1 MFLIFRWRKWIQEGP
16 QEFTQVRKWQLWPWI
31 GLSGPACAFP
41 ILLSMAPLPQ
51 TISPTSFIKFVK
63 NVIGSLIGIAKNL
76 LIDLGRRVIFT
87 VLILLIQEHGISLH
101 LFESSLICF
110 ISDLKFSAYKSLV
123 PVVIVQLLSCVQ
135 FFVTRGLG
143 RLIRRYLILSVAL
156 MDGIISLISLSDFSL
171 LLFSHSV
178 MSDSLWPYGLQHAR
192 LPSFT
197 LSQSLEPDAMI

>member
-1 MFLIFRWRKWIQEGP
+1 MVHDVSHFQMKKMDSRGP
-16 QEFTQVRKWQLWPWI
+16 
-31 GLSGPACAFP
+31 SGIHSSKKMTTVALDRA
-41 ILLSMAPLPQ
+41 LRTSMCFSYTALNGPFAQ
-51 TISPTSFIKFVK
+51 TISSTSFIKFVK

-76 LIDLGRRVIFT
+76 STDLGRRVIFT
-87 VLILLIQEHGISLH
+87 VLILLIQEHRISLH

-143 RLIRRYLILSVAL
+143 RLIHRYLIHSVAP

-178 MSDSLWPYGLQHAR
+178 MSDSL
-192 LPSFT
+192 
-197 LSQSLEPDAMI
+197 